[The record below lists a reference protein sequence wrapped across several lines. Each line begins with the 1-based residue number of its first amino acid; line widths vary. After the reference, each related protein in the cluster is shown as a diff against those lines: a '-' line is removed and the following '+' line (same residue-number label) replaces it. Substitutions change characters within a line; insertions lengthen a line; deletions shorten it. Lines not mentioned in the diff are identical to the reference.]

1 MMRHFFASAWS
12 TSRRIASERFGKSG
26 CFRRQASTFTTNS
39 GGATSWIL
47 AAGFLSMSGQITRMT
62 GRVKCCGY
70 TLRMLH
76 TMHTVGAPT

>member
-1 MMRHFFASAWS
+1 MIHFLASAAS

-26 CFRRQASTFTTNS
+26 CFRRQASTRTTNS

-47 AAGFLSMSGQITRMT
+47 AAGFLPMAGEITRMA

-70 TLRMLH
+70 TLLMIH
-76 TMHTVGAPT
+76 TMHTVGERT